1 MNVSY
6 LKVIIKSCNAFTW
19 GIKKIDITLGL
30 IARNKFAVKCFNSLK
45 SNNYSVIL
53 DQFKQNINHNS
64 YNIMEFNFN
73 DLGTPI

>member
-1 MNVSY
+1 MLEDKN
-6 LKVIIKSCNAFTW
+6 
-19 GIKKIDITLGL
+19 IDIVLSL
-30 IARNKFAVKCFNSLK
+30 IDCNKFAVKCFNSSK

-73 DLGTPI
+73 DFLGI